1 MRYLLVLLCL
11 ASVAA
16 SRAAD
21 ATILV
26 QGQSHAGNPTIFVTP
41 VKDDRK
47 MTDLLRSTLTYSD
60 WFRALRKKAAAD
72 YVLTFSVSA
81 GGGSHHL
88 QLTDKSGSEVVS
100 LETPVGAGSTDTQVY
115 ADIDKFLRAV
125 FQTPGLCEARLAY
138 VKELDGVK
146 EIYTADFN
154 GANPRPVTAND
165 TLSVEPQWGGDR
177 RHLVYTLYRRFNTDI
192 VLVDLAMGRRR
203 RLTQSIGLNS
213 GAALSNRGDRV
224 AMTLSRG
231 RNVDLYVMNLP
242 RDEPRQLTAT
252 DGLEAS
258 PCWSP
263 DDRKLCF
270 VSDRQGRPRLYL
282 MPAAGGAPQRLLANP
297 GECVS
302 PSWSVAANKICFAM
316 RQGQRYVIAMV
327 EMSNGTLPIDEFK
340 VLVDEP
346 GDWESP
352 AWAPDGR
359 HIVCSRT
366 TGRSGKT
373 LYMIDS
379 LFGTLVP
386 LQNFTGNDTSP
397 TYSPLP

>member
-1 MRYLLVLLCL
+1 
-11 ASVAA
+11 
-16 SRAAD
+16 
-21 ATILV
+21 
-26 QGQSHAGNPTIFVTP
+26 
-41 VKDDRK
+41 
-47 MTDLLRSTLTYSD
+47 
-60 WFRALRKKAAAD
+60 
-72 YVLTFSVSA
+72 
-81 GGGSHHL
+81 
-88 QLTDKSGSEVVS
+88 
-100 LETPVGAGSTDTQVY
+100 
-115 ADIDKFLRAV
+115 
-125 FQTPGLCEARLAY
+125 
-138 VKELDGVK
+138 
-146 EIYTADFN
+146 
-154 GANPRPVTAND
+154 
-165 TLSVEPQWGGDR
+165 
-177 RHLVYTLYRRFNTDI
+177 
-192 VLVDLAMGRRR
+192 
-203 RLTQSIGLNS
+203 
-213 GAALSNRGDRV
+213 
-224 AMTLSRG
+224 
-231 RNVDLYVMNLP
+231 
-242 RDEPRQLTAT
+242 
-252 DGLEAS
+252 
-258 PCWSP
+258 
-263 DDRKLCF
+263 
-270 VSDRQGRPRLYL
+270 